1 MIKESLKGKKIA
13 ITGSTGFLGT
23 ALVELLLREIDDVQ
37 IRLLI
42 RPSGKRSAE
51 KRLERDILR
60 NDAFDSLRNSLGNE
74 DFDHLTN
81 SQIKTLP
88 ADISKDNLGLD
99 DDGLLEL
106 SQCDVIIHSAAA
118 VSFDEPL
125 DRAAEV
131 NLMGPVRLVKTLQDL
146 DASPHLVMVSTC
158 YVAGNRKGR
167 APEKPLSQSPFYVP
181 LNWREETEAARRTRS
196 YIEDDSRRSENLE
209 RFRIEAK
216 NELGAPG
223 ISLIA
228 TKTEQIL
235 SLIHI

>member
-1 MIKESLKGKKIA
+1 MIKESLRGKKIA

-99 DDGLLEL
+99 DQGLL
-106 SQCDVIIHSAAA
+106 
-118 VSFDEPL
+118 
-125 DRAAEV
+125 
-131 NLMGPVRLVKTLQDL
+131 
-146 DASPHLVMVSTC
+146 
-158 YVAGNRKGR
+158 
-167 APEKPLSQSPFYVP
+167 
-181 LNWREETEAARRTRS
+181 
-196 YIEDDSRRSENLE
+196 
-209 RFRIEAK
+209 
-216 NELGAPG
+216 
-223 ISLIA
+223 
-228 TKTEQIL
+228 
-235 SLIHI
+235 

>member
-1 MIKESLKGKKIA
+1 MIKESLRGKKIA

-88 ADISKDNLGLD
+88 ADISKDNP
-99 DDGLLEL
+99 
-106 SQCDVIIHSAAA
+106 
-118 VSFDEPL
+118 VSYTHL
-125 DRAAEV
+125 
-131 NLMGPVRLVKTLQDL
+131 TLPTL
-146 DASPHLVMVSTC
+146 YSV
-158 YVAGNRKGR
+158 
-167 APEKPLSQSPFYVP
+167 
-181 LNWREETEAARRTRS
+181 
-196 YIEDDSRRSENLE
+196 
-209 RFRIEAK
+209 
-216 NELGAPG
+216 
-223 ISLIA
+223 
-228 TKTEQIL
+228 
-235 SLIHI
+235 